1 MASFVREVLTASG
14 RLGEKEDFG
23 GKASRLKLRVD
34 DLKSNLRE
42 RIESRY
48 EDFAASFN
56 DVSIA
61 VVQLEN
67 VIHEVEALEN
77 SVNTHLKPN
86 LADAGREATEV
97 SRQLKELSHSVQMA
111 NLTRKLFEDIEAAN
125 DHLEAKRYLEASS
138 LLDCVGKRLDKA
150 QVRHLYL
157 YFVANTNLQFSH
169 QNPNKIFIVIV
180 V

>member
-1 MASFVREVLTASG
+1 MKISSIFVA
-14 RLGEKEDFG
+14 F
-23 GKASRLKLRVD
+23 
-34 DLKSNLRE
+34 
-42 RIESRY
+42 
-48 EDFAASFN
+48 
-56 DVSIA
+56 
-61 VVQLEN
+61 LEN
-67 VIHEVEALEN
+67 MN
-77 SVNTHLKPN
+77 FKPN

-157 YFVANTNLQFSH
+157 QFVAETNLL
-169 QNPNKIFIVIV
+169 K
-180 V
+180 

>member
-77 SVNTHLKPN
+77 SVNTHLKVRVFYE
-86 LADAGREATEV
+86 GH
-97 SRQLKELSHSVQMA
+97 KK
-111 NLTRKLFEDIEAAN
+111 LTK
-125 DHLEAKRYLEASS
+125 SS
-138 LLDCVGKRLDKA
+138 P
-150 QVRHLYL
+150 
-157 YFVANTNLQFSH
+157 T
-169 QNPNKIFIVIV
+169 I
-180 V
+180 